1 MWDRHRLRGALKS
14 GVFTPKAY
22 IPKSSSGPVPPNSV
36 VVGVLFITTIY
47 ASHKVNHIHGLGQL
61 TTHYAFSWPMDTST
75 PTTSVVGRCKVRNLR
90 LGLHQSLNLLGQ
102 CLNMLSKG
110 KSSCFSFHL
119 VDRPLHDSPIPII
132 VVGIGAHVPYHLDGI
147 SLHYREAPLKRGA
160 GTLGPISDGVL
171 WKYINAF
178 VLQTT
183 KRIVPFQ
190 FVRGDRVI
198 LVSPPLRIA

>member
-1 MWDRHRLRGALKS
+1 
-14 GVFTPKAY
+14 
-22 IPKSSSGPVPPNSV
+22 
-36 VVGVLFITTIY
+36 
-47 ASHKVNHIHGLGQL
+47 
-61 TTHYAFSWPMDTST
+61 MDTST

-110 KSSCFSFHL
+110 KSNCFSFHL

>member
-1 MWDRHRLRGALKS
+1 MYKPLILQVWWPIQ
-14 GVFTPKAY
+14 VFIITLLVILPL
-22 IPKSSSGPVPPNSV
+22 IVV

-147 SLHYREAPLKRGA
+147 RC
-160 GTLGPISDGVL
+160 
-171 WKYINAF
+171 W
-178 VLQTT
+178 LQH
-183 KRIVPFQ
+183 
-190 FVRGDRVI
+190 
-198 LVSPPLRIA
+198 

>member
-1 MWDRHRLRGALKS
+1 MTSVANKRRLKEIFVIAKS
-14 GVFTPKAY
+14 M
-22 IPKSSSGPVPPNSV
+22 I
-36 VVGVLFITTIY
+36 IED
-47 ASHKVNHIHGLGQL
+47 KVNSRLADLAVL
-61 TTHYAFSWPMDTST
+61 THP
-75 PTTSVVGRCKVRNLR
+75 
-90 LGLHQSLNLLGQ
+90 
-102 CLNMLSKG
+102 
-110 KSSCFSFHL
+110 
-119 VDRPLHDSPIPII
+119 
-132 VVGIGAHVPYHLDGI
+132 